1 MMKYSFF
8 IAGSMYL
15 GWILSPEAL
24 VLVSNYAGQG
34 GKFGVVA
41 LLASL
46 LLCFFGVIV
55 SKDQRKTSKS
65 TNEIHF
71 IVKTTELAA
80 QGALLIFM
88 STGMLVTAGFTFNE
102 TFVYWF
108 PNFGFSG
115 ILLAVIVIIHLLGG
129 KAVGMAQ
136 KFFVALAALGFL
148 SIIIAGLLSH
158 SELSQNSLPV
168 THTAHLSTSAISLL
182 AGALLFYTGIFG
194 TQNRL
199 LRSREIFY
207 IGTCAALLLVL
218 WQIVALK
225 HIPQDRL
232 VESTIPYIL
241 VAREVLGQAGRILM
255 GITIIAG
262 ACAATNAFMSMAT
275 KAGSSLVISASSNLC
290 NRGKLITRLLSL
302 LFSSIIGLSMAL
314 GLAGDPTL
322 ESYIYGALLLW
333 LLSSGVQLLT
343 RALRSPKNSILQN
356 ILTCVT
362 PTLFL
367 LAFVFLTVTHED
379 YLTLVIFITLALCL
393 SLVFTTAMFF
403 LGKKYNQQP
412 FQRGN

>member
-1 MMKYSFF
+1 
-8 IAGSMYL
+8 
-15 GWILSPEAL
+15 
-24 VLVSNYAGQG
+24 
-34 GKFGVVA
+34 
-41 LLASL
+41 
-46 LLCFFGVIV
+46 
-55 SKDQRKTSKS
+55 
-65 TNEIHF
+65 
-71 IVKTTELAA
+71 
-80 QGALLIFM
+80 
-88 STGMLVTAGFTFNE
+88 
-102 TFVYWF
+102 
-108 PNFGFSG
+108 
-115 ILLAVIVIIHLLGG
+115 
-129 KAVGMAQ
+129 
-136 KFFVALAALGFL
+136 
-148 SIIIAGLLSH
+148 
-158 SELSQNSLPV
+158 
-168 THTAHLSTSAISLL
+168 
-182 AGALLFYTGIFG
+182 
-194 TQNRL
+194 
-199 LRSREIFY
+199 
-207 IGTCAALLLVL
+207 
-218 WQIVALK
+218 
-225 HIPQDRL
+225 
-232 VESTIPYIL
+232 
-241 VAREVLGQAGRILM
+241 M

>member
-1 MMKYSFF
+1 MMKFSFF

-168 THTAHLSTSAISLL
+168 THTAQSHCLPGHFFSTREYSGLKTGFFVPARFFILELVQPCS
-182 AGALLFYTGIFG
+182 LFY
-194 TQNRL
+194 
-199 LRSREIFY
+199 
-207 IGTCAALLLVL
+207 
-218 WQIVALK
+218 
-225 HIPQDRL
+225 
-232 VESTIPYIL
+232 
-241 VAREVLGQAGRILM
+241 
-255 GITIIAG
+255 
-262 ACAATNAFMSMAT
+262 
-275 KAGSSLVISASSNLC
+275 
-290 NRGKLITRLLSL
+290 GK
-302 LFSSIIGLSMAL
+302 
-314 GLAGDPTL
+314 
-322 ESYIYGALLLW
+322 
-333 LLSSGVQLLT
+333 
-343 RALRSPKNSILQN
+343 
-356 ILTCVT
+356 
-362 PTLFL
+362 
-367 LAFVFLTVTHED
+367 
-379 YLTLVIFITLALCL
+379 
-393 SLVFTTAMFF
+393 
-403 LGKKYNQQP
+403 
-412 FQRGN
+412 